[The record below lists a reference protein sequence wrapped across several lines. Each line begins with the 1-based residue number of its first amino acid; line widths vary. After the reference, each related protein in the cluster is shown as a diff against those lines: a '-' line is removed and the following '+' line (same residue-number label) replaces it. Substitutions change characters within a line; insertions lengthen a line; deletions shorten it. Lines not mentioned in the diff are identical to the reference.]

1 MWEGNGLPADILGG
15 IGLSTLDHIRT
26 TWQVYVDWD
35 SDLKALRVSAERRAD
50 DEDNVT
56 LALAGIR
63 QAIKNEKAAGGK
75 WNWGLP
81 NLTCCHLYMCSH
93 NVALCWNLDIR

>member
-1 MWEGNGLPADILGG
+1 MWEGNSQPADILGG

-26 TWQVYVDWD
+26 TWHVFIDWD
-35 SDLKALRVSAERRAD
+35 SDLKALRVSAERAAD
-50 DEDNVT
+50 DEDNVP

-75 WNWGLP
+75 
-81 NLTCCHLYMCSH
+81 
-93 NVALCWNLDIR
+93 